1 MTTTPPQPERGI
13 GSAQDGDI
21 EGRMSFLD
29 HLTELRK
36 RLIYS
41 LIAVGV
47 GAVIGLSISE
57 KMLEWVALPMQHA
70 LQHAH
75 QADKLIYTSPTG
87 VIGLVIKLGFYLG
100 FVIASPFVF
109 YQVWLFVAPGLYR
122 HERRA
127 VATFVIS
134 SVALFLSGIAF
145 AYFFML
151 PYVLRFLISFQGPFT
166 PLISINEYFDLS
178 LLVLIGLGL
187 LFELPV
193 LIFFLS
199 LIGVATPR
207 FLWKNM
213 RYAILIIAVVA
224 AVFTPTPGDIMML
237 VFMALMLLLYI
248 VGIGVSYLVVRS
260 KRRAA
265 MAQAGER

>member
-1 MTTTPPQPERGI
+1 
-13 GSAQDGDI
+13 
-21 EGRMSFLD
+21 MSFFE

-47 GAVIGLSISE
+47 GAVVGLAISE
-57 KMLEWVALPMQHA
+57 KVLDWIALPMQQA
-70 LQHAH
+70 LQRAH
-75 QADKLIYTSPTG
+75 LADKLIYTSPTG
-87 VIGLVIKLGFYLG
+87 VVGLIIHLGFYLG

-122 HERRA
+122 NERKA
-127 VATFVIS
+127 VYTFVLS
-134 SVALFLSGIAF
+134 SVALFLSGIGVG
-145 AYFFML
+145 YYILL
-151 PYVLRFLISFQGPFT
+151 PYVLSFLISFQGPFT

-178 LLVLIGLGL
+178 LLVLIGVGL

-199 LIGVATPR
+199 LIGVVTPR

-213 RYAILIIAVVA
+213 RYAVLIITVLA
-224 AVFTPTPGDIMML
+224 AIFTPTPGDVMML
-237 VFMALMLLLYI
+237 VFMGMMILLYM
-248 VGIGVSYLVVRS
+248 VGIGVSYMVVRR
-260 KRRAA
+260 KRQSSAA
-265 MAQAGER
+265 GAEGR